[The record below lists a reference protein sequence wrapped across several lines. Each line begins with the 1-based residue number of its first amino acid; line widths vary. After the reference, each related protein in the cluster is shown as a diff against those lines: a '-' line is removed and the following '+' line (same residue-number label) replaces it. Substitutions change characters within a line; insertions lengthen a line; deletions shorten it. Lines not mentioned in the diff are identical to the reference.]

1 MRDTFL
7 GRYGEKESRCRGP
20 DGSFTSCGLGDPGR
34 RMGFMDAPR
43 RAGFMDAPRYGRG
56 MGMNLPV
63 IGTVNVPKTIS
74 FDVLPGAIGIGLG
87 KIGPGVLGGIL
98 GLFITGGETYTKVIV
113 GGLAG
118 LTLFSERLRRN
129 SYLVGFALATLPD
142 MVEPLIQSVL
152 DTVMPAK
159 DPAANR
165 GMRRIGQV
173 SAQEAA
179 ALRRAHAQ
187 LLSSADGGGFVGRN
201 IPLASDIMR
210 TTQRVPL
217 AGLNDNG
224 FRNIA

>member
-7 GRYGEKESRCRGP
+7 GRYGEKESRCRGS
-20 DGSFTSCGLGDPGR
+20 DGSFVSCGLGDPGR
-34 RMGFMDAPR
+34 RMGFLDAPR
-43 RAGFMDAPRYGRG
+43 RMGFMDAPRYGRG

-63 IGTVNVPKTIS
+63 VGTVNVPKSIS
-74 FDVLPGAIGIGLG
+74 FDALPGAIGIGLG
-87 KIGPGVLGGIL
+87 KLGPGILGGIL
-98 GLFITGGETYTKVIV
+98 DRFITNGATYTKFVV

-142 MVEPLIQSVL
+142 IVEPLLQGVL
-152 DTVMPAK
+152 DTVMPAAA
-159 DPAANR
+159 PAAAK

-179 ALRRAHAQ
+179 ALRRAHQ
-187 LLSSADGGGFVGRN
+187 MLLSSADGGGFVGRN
-201 IPLASDIMR
+201 IPLASDIMQ
-210 TTQRVPL
+210 TTRKVPL
-217 AGLNDNG
+217 SGLNDNG

>member
-1 MRDTFL
+1 MRDTFT

-20 DGSFTSCGLGDPGR
+20 DGSFVSCGLGDPGR

-43 RAGFMDAPRYGRG
+43 RMGFMDAPRYGRG

-63 IGTVNVPKTIS
+63 VGTVNVPKNIS

-87 KIGPGVLGGIL
+87 KIGPGILGGIL
-98 GLFITGGETYTKVIV
+98 GRFITGGETYTKFVV

-118 LTLFSERLRRN
+118 LTLFSEKLRRN
-129 SYLVGFALATLPD
+129 SYLVGFALAALPD
-142 MVEPLIQSVL
+142 IVEPLIQGVL
-152 DTVMPAK
+152 DTVLPAK
-159 DPAANR
+159 APAANE

-173 SAQEAA
+173 SVQEAA

-201 IPLASDIMR
+201 IPLASDIMQ
-210 TTQRVPL
+210 TTRRVPL
-217 AGLNDNG
+217 SGLNDNG
-224 FRNIA
+224 LRNIA